1 MYLVGLGVHTTGLP
15 GSILPEGDHALEVQ
29 AAFHQLASV
38 TQASGARTIL
48 PDFETLLTG
57 VGLVGRDDEELELAW
72 RRGGGHGA
80 GMGAGI
86 DAEAGE
92 RGSDGLTGR

>member
-1 MYLVGLGVHTTGLP
+1 MGLGVHTTGLP
-15 GSILPEGDHALEVQ
+15 SSILPEGDHALEVQ
-29 AAFHQLASV
+29 AAFHQLASIP
-38 TQASGARTIL
+38 QASGAGTIL
-48 PDFETLLTG
+48 SNFETLLTG

-80 GMGAGI
+80 GMGAG
-86 DAEAGE
+86 EAGE